1 MPVDRETNMKLYGV
15 TPESKFRE
23 YVEIGFQIEH
33 REALLEDW
41 LENNPDDIVENGQ
54 LLVIG
59 RQVTTNLGSFIDLLA
74 IDRQGD
80 VVVIELKRDRTPRE
94 TIAQAL
100 EYASFIEKIG
110 YEQLED
116 VLRSYTGDESIN
128 LAQYHREYFA
138 LSSDEASVF
147 NHDQRIVIVGQTIT
161 PEIRQVSTFLRNKG
175 IHVTCLEFTFF
186 KSNDGQQL
194 LSTDIVIGKEPATI
208 KKISTS
214 SLPTVSK
221 DEFIESLDRFGKPVF
236 EKILE
241 FAEQNA
247 YPIHWGTKGFSLNV
261 DIHGTHVAV
270 CFGYPPKAVFRQA
283 IYTALIG
290 RGGLLSK
297 VDVSEEKVIALG
309 NEAQATGLF
318 QSAGREFKCLIN
330 REFSSDDIEK
340 LMRWLQ
346 KSIDT
351 IKEHGLKGQKES
363 ES

>member
-1 MPVDRETNMKLYGV
+1 MKLYGISS
-15 TPESKFRE
+15 ESKFRE
-23 YVEIGFQIEH
+23 YVQIDFQVEH
-33 REALLEDW
+33 REVLLEDW

-54 LLVIG
+54 LLIIG

-100 EYASFIEKIG
+100 EYASFIEKLG

-116 VLRSYTGDESIN
+116 ILRSYTGDESVN

-161 PEIRQVSTFLRNKG
+161 PEIRQTSTFLRNKG
-175 IHVTCLEFTFF
+175 IRVTCLEFTFF
-186 KSNDGQQL
+186 KSNDGQRL
-194 LSTDIVIGKEPATI
+194 LSTDIVIGKEPAAI
-208 KKISTS
+208 KKISTR
-214 SLPTVSK
+214 SLPIISK
-221 DEFIESLDRFGKPVF
+221 DEFIESLDQFGKPVF
-236 EKILE
+236 ERVLE
-241 FAEQNA
+241 FAEENA

-261 DIHGTHVAV
+261 DIKGMHVAV
-270 CFGYPPKAVFRQA
+270 CFGYPPHAVFKQS

-297 VDVSEEKVIALG
+297 VDVSEDIAIALG

-318 QSAGREFKCLIN
+318 QPAGREFKCLIN
-330 REFSSDDIEK
+330 QEFSSEDTEK
-340 LMRWLQ
+340 LLKWLL

-351 IKEHGLKGQKES
+351 VKEHGLKGQKDS

>member
-1 MPVDRETNMKLYGV
+1 MKLYGISS
-15 TPESKFRE
+15 ESKFRE
-23 YVEIGFQIEH
+23 YVQIDFQVDH

-41 LENNPDDIVENGQ
+41 LENNPDDIVESGH

-100 EYASFIEKIG
+100 EYASFIEKLG

-116 VLRSYTGDESIN
+116 ILRVYTGDESTN

-161 PEIRQVSTFLRNKG
+161 PEIRQVSTFLRKKS
-175 IHVTCLEFTFF
+175 IRVTCLEFTFF

-194 LSTDIVIGKEPATI
+194 LSTDIVIGKEPDVI
-208 KKISTS
+208 KKISTG
-214 SLPTVSK
+214 SLPIVSR

-236 EKILE
+236 ERILE
-241 FAEQNA
+241 FAEQNS

-261 DIHGTHVAV
+261 DIKGTHVAV
-270 CFGYPPKAVFRQA
+270 CFGYPPHAVFKQS

-297 VDVSEEKVIALG
+297 VDVSKDIAIALG
-309 NEAQATGLF
+309 NQAEATGLF
-318 QSAGREFKCLIN
+318 QPAGREFKCLIN
-330 REFSSDDIEK
+330 KEFSSDDIEK
-340 LMRWLQ
+340 LLKWLQ

-351 IKEHGLKGQKES
+351 VKEHGLKGQKDS